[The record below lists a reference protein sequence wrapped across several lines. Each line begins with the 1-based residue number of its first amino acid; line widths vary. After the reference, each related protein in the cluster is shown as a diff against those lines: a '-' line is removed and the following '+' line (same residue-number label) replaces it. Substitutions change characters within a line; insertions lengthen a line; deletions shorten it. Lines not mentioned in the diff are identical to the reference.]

1 MLQLNCKQGDFTLA
15 ELSIGYINLAE
26 LSQDPAELY
35 MQGDLLYLNFL
46 VIVLNLS
53 ELSQALGE
61 LYAG

>member
-1 MLQLNCKQGDFTLA
+1 
-15 ELSIGYINLAE
+15 
-26 LSQDPAELY
+26 

-61 LYAG
+61 LLYMQGDFTLAELSIGCPKSY